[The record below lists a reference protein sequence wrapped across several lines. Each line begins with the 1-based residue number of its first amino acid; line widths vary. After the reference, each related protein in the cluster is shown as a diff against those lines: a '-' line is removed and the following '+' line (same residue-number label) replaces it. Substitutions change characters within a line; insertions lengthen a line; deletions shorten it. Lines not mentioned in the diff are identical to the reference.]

1 MRTAVLSFVLLAIGG
16 CASQPSFHETPPT
29 PPRAKPSQALQACR
43 TQSAV
48 DACKFRPEF
57 VRLSLADQLGMV
69 RNCIEVTGA
78 VMWECSA
85 KRDRLAEWISAD

>member
-1 MRTAVLSFVLLAIGG
+1 
-16 CASQPSFHETPPT
+16 
-29 PPRAKPSQALQACR
+29 
-43 TQSAV
+43 
-48 DACKFRPEF
+48 
-57 VRLSLADQLGMV
+57 MV